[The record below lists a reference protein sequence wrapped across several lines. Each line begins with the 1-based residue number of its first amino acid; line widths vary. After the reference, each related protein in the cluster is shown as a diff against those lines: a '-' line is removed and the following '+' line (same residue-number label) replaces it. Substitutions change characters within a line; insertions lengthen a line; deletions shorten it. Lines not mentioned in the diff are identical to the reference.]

1 MWAVAF
7 LLLLALAIAA
17 TVLVVRRQLAARKRR
32 KRRKPEPRL
41 KHPVVLAH
49 GVLGFDKIAI
59 GGRDLSYFRG
69 VTRHLTSVG
78 AEVHRPRVHLA
89 ASIAVRAAELKR
101 LIEMIPAQKVNVI
114 AHSMGGL
121 DARYAIS
128 KLGLGDRIA
137 TLTTVGTP
145 HRGTPVADLGTK
157 LGDLLKLR
165 TLIGKLVDVDGFH
178 DLTTHRLIDFN
189 RDVPDSPKVFYGSVI
204 GRIER
209 AKATPLLWITHKYLT
224 ERAGAN
230 DGMVPAASQSWG
242 EVLKEVEADHWAQIG
257 WSSGGGADFDP
268 LVLYEELLREL
279 RGRGF

>member
-1 MWAVAF
+1 MWAAVS
-7 LLLLALAIAA
+7 LLLLALAAVA
-17 TVLVVRRQLAARKRR
+17 TVFIVRQLRLRKRR
-32 KRRKPEPRL
+32 LRKRPAPRL
-41 KHPVVLAH
+41 RHPVVLAH

-69 VTRHLTSVG
+69 VTRHLMSVG
-78 AEVHRPRVHLA
+78 AEVHRPRVPSS
-89 ASIAVRAAELKR
+89 ASIAVRAGEFKR
-101 LIEMIPAQKVNVI
+101 LIDMIPAPKVNVI

-121 DARYAIS
+121 DVRYAIS
-128 KLGLGDRIA
+128 KLGLADRIA

-145 HRGTPVADLGTK
+145 HLGTPVADLGTR

-165 TLIGKLVDVDGFH
+165 ALIGRVVDIDGFH
-178 DLTTHRLIDFN
+178 DLTTHRMAAFN
-189 RDVPDSPKVFYGSVI
+189 RDIVDSPKVVYGSVI

-209 AKATPLLWITHKYLT
+209 AQATPLLWITHKYLT

-230 DGMVPAASQSWG
+230 DGMVPASSQSWG
-242 EVLKEVEADHWAQIG
+242 EVLKEIEADHWAQIG
-257 WSSGGGADFDP
+257 WSSGVGGDFDP

>member
-1 MWAVAF
+1 MLAVAAAF
-7 LLLLALAIAA
+7 LLI
-17 TVLVVRRQLAARKRR
+17 RRQRKRKQRLR
-32 KRRKPEPRL
+32 KRPAPRL
-41 KHPVVLAH
+41 RHPVVLAH

-69 VTRHLTSVG
+69 VTRHLMSVG
-78 AEVHRPRVHLA
+78 AEVHRPRVPSS
-89 ASIAVRAAELKR
+89 ASIAVRAGEFKR
-101 LIEMIPAQKVNVI
+101 LIDMIPAKKVNVI

-121 DARYAIS
+121 DVRYAIS
-128 KLGLGDRIA
+128 KLGLADRVA

-145 HRGTPVADLGTK
+145 HLGTPVADFGTK

-165 TLIGKLVDVDGFH
+165 ALIGRIVDIDGFH
-178 DLTTHRLIDFN
+178 DLTTHRMAAFN
-189 RDVPDSPKVFYGSVI
+189 RDVPNSPQVVYGSVV

-230 DGMVPAASQSWG
+230 DGMVPATSQSWG
-242 EVLKEVEADHWAQIG
+242 EVLKEIEADHWAQIG

-268 LVLYEELLREL
+268 LALYEELLREL